1 MHQYY
6 FSEKD
11 SDAVHSCGKDSFTFF
26 GCSEDDSAIN
36 ILEWQANYAA
46 ACFLMPQE
54 DVSQAFIKH
63 LRLKGFPQKPLEMK
77 RWVNAHIS
85 MLAKQFDVAI
95 EYVKKSSSAS
105 T

>member
-6 FSEKD
+6 FSKND
-11 SDAVHSCGKDSFTFF
+11 SDAVHSCSKDSFTIF

-54 DVSQAFIKH
+54 DVSQAFIK
-63 LRLKGFPQKPLEMK
+63 RFAFKGLSSETARNEALGECSYFYVGE
-77 RWVNAHIS
+77 
-85 MLAKQFDVAI
+85 AI
-95 EYVKKSSSAS
+95 
-105 T
+105 

>member
-1 MHQYY
+1 MNVSTDYCINII

-54 DVSQAFIKH
+54 DVSQAFIK
-63 LRLKGFPQKPLEMK
+63 RLLIFLCWRSKGF
-77 RWVNAHIS
+77 AHERLYRI
-85 MLAKQFDVAI
+85 F
-95 EYVKKSSSAS
+95 
-105 T
+105 